1 MIISHFYSYHAW
13 FIVHGEILITEVGV
27 NVSVT
32 QSVGPGKLQMVLL
45 TLLVL
50 FSPLAID
57 IYLPALP
64 QISQTFHV
72 EHALAQDTITW
83 FLFAMGIGQL
93 FAGPL
98 ADKLGR
104 RTVALGGIGIYAL
117 SALLAWSAQNIE
129 WMLTARLL
137 QGLGA
142 CATSV
147 AAFATVR
154 DIFGPHRSGK
164 MISYLNGAICFIPA
178 LAPILGSWLTQQ
190 FGWRSNFSF
199 MAAFAVVVGLLMLVT
214 MRETNPTTDKQAVFK
229 LSRYW
234 SVIKTP
240 SFLFH
245 ASLCLLAMAVILA
258 YVTSAPVVLMTNLGL
273 DMNQFTFWFGIN
285 AVINIIAC
293 LTAPRIMDRF
303 GTHTTL
309 VMGITALLV
318 AGVSMLLLAQVAT
331 PFAFML
337 PIFISSMGF
346 AWVLGAAAGKAL
358 APFGDKAGTA
368 AALLGLF
375 QMSGSGLVVGL
386 LQRLDLQPQM
396 LIGLHMWLIAP
407 ALLVLFSKAGRAWHQ
422 WALDS

>member
-1 MIISHFYSYHAW
+1 M
-13 FIVHGEILITEVGV
+13 
-27 NVSVT
+27 NVT
-32 QSVGPGKLQMVLL
+32 QSAGPGKLQMVLL

-199 MAAFAVVVGLLMLVT
+199 MAAFAIVVGLLMLAT

-234 SVIKTP
+234 SVVKTP

-285 AVINIIAC
+285 AVINIAAC

-309 VMGITALLV
+309 VMGIVALLV

>member
-1 MIISHFYSYHAW
+1 M
-13 FIVHGEILITEVGV
+13 
-27 NVSVT
+27 
-32 QSVGPGKLQMVLL
+32 QSATYNDPTKSQLVLL

-64 QISQTFHV
+64 LISSTFHV

-83 FLFAMGIGQL
+83 FLFAMGVGQL

-104 RTVALGGIGIYAL
+104 RTVALGGVSIYAM

-129 WMLTARLL
+129 WMLVSRLL

-154 DIFGPHRSGK
+154 DIFGPQKSGK

-199 MAAFAVVVGLLMLVT
+199 MAGFAVVVLVMLWKGLK
-214 MRETNPTTDKQAVFK
+214 ETNPQLSKEPVFK
-229 LSRYW
+229 LNRYLD
-234 SVIKTP
+234 VIKTP

-245 ASLCLLAMAVILA
+245 ATLCMLAMAVILG
-258 YVTSAPVVLMTNLGL
+258 YVTSAPVVLMENLGL
-273 DMNQFTFWFGIN
+273 TMNEFTMWFGIN
-285 AVINIIAC
+285 AAINIIAC
-293 LTAPRIMDRF
+293 MSAPKFMDRF
-303 GTHTTL
+303 GTHMALTVGIVTLIVAGL
-309 VMGITALLV
+309 VMLMLNGQATA
-318 AGVSMLLLAQVAT
+318 M
-331 PFAFML
+331 AFML
-337 PIFISSMGF
+337 PIFMSSIGF
-346 AWVLGAAAGKAL
+346 AWILGAAAGKAL

-375 QMSGSGLVVGL
+375 QMSGSGLVVGTV
-386 LQRLDLQPQM
+386 QRLGMEPQIM
-396 LIGLHMWLIAP
+396 IATLMIIIAP
-407 ALLVLFSKAGRAWHQ
+407 ALAILWSRKGRDWHH
-422 WALDS
+422 AMA

>member
-1 MIISHFYSYHAW
+1 L
-13 FIVHGEILITEVGV
+13 EPIL
-27 NVSVT
+27 SVT
-32 QSVGPGKLQMVLL
+32 SSVKESSVQSKQQMILL

-64 QISQTFHV
+64 QISQAFHV

-83 FLFAMGIGQL
+83 FLFAMGVGQL

-104 RTVALGGIGIYAL
+104 RTVALAGVSIYIL
-117 SALLAWSAQNIE
+117 SALLAWGAQSIE
-129 WMLTARLL
+129 WMLMSRLL

-154 DIFGPHRSGK
+154 DIFGPERSGK

-199 MAAFAVVVGLLMLVT
+199 MAGFGVFVGFWLLIRMK
-214 MRETNPTTDKQAVFK
+214 ETNPSTEKQAVFK

-234 SVIKTP
+234 SVLKVP

-245 ASLCLLAMAVILA
+245 ASLCMLAMAVILA
-258 YVTSAPVVLMTNLGL
+258 YVTSAPVVLMENLGL
-273 DMNQFTFWFGIN
+273 TMNEFTFWFGIN
-285 AVINIIAC
+285 AVVNIAAC
-293 LTAPRIMDRF
+293 LSAPKLMDKW
-303 GTHTTL
+303 GTHKIL
-309 VMGITALLV
+309 FSGIVMLLV
-318 AGVSMLLLAQVAT
+318 AGGLMVGMKSQGTAL
-331 PFAFML
+331 AFML
-337 PIFISSMGF
+337 PIFFSSVGF
-346 AWVLGAAAGKAL
+346 AWILGSAAGKAL

-375 QMSGSGLVVGL
+375 QMSGAGLVVGT
-386 LQRLDLQPQM
+386 LQRLELEPQM
-396 LIGLHMWLIAP
+396 MIALQMWIVAP
-407 ALLVLFSKAGRAWHQ
+407 ALIILLSKAGKEWHRLAFQ
-422 WALDS
+422 

>member
-1 MIISHFYSYHAW
+1 M
-13 FIVHGEILITEVGV
+13 
-27 NVSVT
+27 SVT
-32 QSVGPGKLQMVLL
+32 QSGGPSKQQMILL

-83 FLFAMGIGQL
+83 FLFAMGVGQL

-104 RTVALGGIGIYAL
+104 RTVALGGISIYAV
-117 SALLAWSAQNIE
+117 SALLAWSAQSIE

-154 DIFGPHRSGK
+154 DIFGPQRSGK

-190 FGWRSNFSF
+190 FGWRANFSF
-199 MAAFAVVVGLLMLVT
+199 IAGFALTVGLLLL
-214 MRETNPTTDKQAVFK
+214 MRMKETNPSTEKQAVFK

-234 SVIKTP
+234 SVLIMFAGDGSDSGLCDIRSCGVDGTP
-240 SFLFH
+240 RPDDESVYVLVWRQRRGKH
-245 ASLCLLAMAVILA
+245 HCLYDGATRDGSLRYSHHL
-258 YVTSAPVVLMTNLGL
+258 SHGH
-273 DMNQFTFWFGIN
+273 QF
-285 AVINIIAC
+285 
-293 LTAPRIMDRF
+293 
-303 GTHTTL
+303 
-309 VMGITALLV
+309 
-318 AGVSMLLLAQVAT
+318 
-331 PFAFML
+331 
-337 PIFISSMGF
+337 
-346 AWVLGAAAGKAL
+346 AAGGWRGDGNVGECGDRICLYAAYL
-358 APFGDKAGTA
+358 PFVGWVCLDSRGGGWKSAGT
-368 AALLGLF
+368 
-375 QMSGSGLVVGL
+375 V
-386 LQRLDLQPQM
+386 R
-396 LIGLHMWLIAP
+396 
-407 ALLVLFSKAGRAWHQ
+407 
-422 WALDS
+422 

>member
-1 MIISHFYSYHAW
+1 M
-13 FIVHGEILITEVGV
+13 
-27 NVSVT
+27 
-32 QSVGPGKLQMVLL
+32 LL

-64 QISQTFHV
+64 LISSTFHV

-83 FLFAMGIGQL
+83 FLFAMGVGQL

-104 RTVALGGIGIYAL
+104 RTVALGGVSIYAV

-129 WMLTARLL
+129 WMLVSRLL

-154 DIFGPHRSGK
+154 DIFGPQKSGK

-199 MAAFAVVVGLLMLVT
+199 MAGFAAVVLVMLWIGLK
-214 MRETNPTTDKQAVFK
+214 ETNPQMSKEPVFK
-229 LSRYW
+229 LNRYLDVVR
-234 SVIKTP
+234 SP

-245 ASLCLLAMAVILA
+245 ATLCMLAMAVILG
-258 YVTSAPVVLMTNLGL
+258 YVTSAPVVLMENLGL
-273 DMNQFTFWFGIN
+273 SMNEFTMWFGIN
-285 AVINIIAC
+285 AAINIVAC
-293 LTAPRIMDRF
+293 MSAPKFMDRF
-303 GTHTTL
+303 GTHMALTVGIVTL
-309 VMGITALLV
+309 AI
-318 AGVSMLLLAQVAT
+318 AGVVMILLQGQAT
-331 PFAFML
+331 AMAFML
-337 PIFISSMGF
+337 PIFMSSIGF
-346 AWVLGAAAGKAL
+346 AWILGAAAGKAL

-375 QMSGSGLVVGL
+375 QMSGSGLVVGTV
-386 LQRLDLQPQM
+386 QRLGMEPQIMIATLM
-396 LIGLHMWLIAP
+396 LIVTP
-407 ALLVLFSKAGRAWHQ
+407 ALAILWSRTGRYWHH
-422 WALDS
+422 AVA

>member
-1 MIISHFYSYHAW
+1 MKQAMPSQ
-13 FIVHGEILITEVGV
+13 
-27 NVSVT
+27 VSR
-32 QSVGPGKLQMVLL
+32 QQLVLL

-64 QISQTFHV
+64 QISQAFHV

-83 FLFAMGIGQL
+83 FLFAMGVGQL

-98 ADKLGR
+98 ADKYGR
-104 RTVALGGIGIYAL
+104 RTVALGGISIYAL
-117 SALLAWSAQNIE
+117 SALLAWSAQSIE
-129 WMLTARLL
+129 WMLMARLL

-154 DIFGPHRSGK
+154 DLFGPQRSGK

-190 FGWRSNFSF
+190 FGWRANFSF
-199 MAAFAVVVGLLMLVT
+199 MTGFALLVGLAMALRLQ
-214 MRETNPTTDKQAVFK
+214 ESNPHMGSRPAVFK
-229 LSRYW
+229 LSRYAA
-234 SVIKTP
+234 VLRAPT
-240 SFLFH
+240 FLFH

-258 YVTSAPVVLMTNLGL
+258 YVTSAPVILMERLQL
-273 DMNQFTFWFGIN
+273 SMSEFTFWFGVN

-293 LTAPRIMDRF
+293 MTAPKVMDKL
-303 GTHTTL
+303 GTRWSLIIGIATL
-309 VMGITALLV
+309 MIAGSLMLALRNQANAL
-318 AGVSMLLLAQVAT
+318 
-331 PFAFML
+331 AFML
-337 PIFISSMGF
+337 PVFLSSIGF
-346 AWVLGAAAGKAL
+346 AWILGAAAGKAL

-375 QMSGSGLVVGL
+375 QMSGSGLLVGT
-386 LQRLDLQPQM
+386 LQRIMPEPQL
-396 LIGLHMWLIAP
+396 LIGLTMWLTAP
-407 ALLVLFSKAGRAWHQ
+407 ALLILFSPLGFRWHT
-422 WALDS
+422 SVSEC